1 MNAANCF
8 TFIATSHAPVSY
20 LAYACRSS
28 EREQP
33 RIDVPELLRI
43 VESPEGDAD
52 AVCPSILAWRAGL
65 LLLSCLQIDFFVCK
79 FLTLTCDF
87 GNGSANST
95 VFALFSERAAA
106 PIYTSPSPP
115 EIGAVPGAIEYRR
128 YLLEC
133 RYCVGGQAPFVEI
146 EQASQRGMAVAV
158 ASHLWRQ
165 FGDHFEAPEGDAAG
179 TMIFVLPGVN
189 GSFLQLDRKSHRII
203 WCHRDNCRAQP
214 KPEAGRRETDV
225 HVPVRCSRG
234 CMLRQ

>member
-1 MNAANCF
+1 MARQIVQF
-8 TFIATSHAPVSY
+8 
-20 LAYACRSS
+20 LRSFPK
-28 EREQP
+28 ERRP
-33 RIDVPELLRI
+33 
-43 VESPEGDAD
+43 
-52 AVCPSILAWRAGL
+52 
-65 LLLSCLQIDFFVCK
+65 
-79 FLTLTCDF
+79 
-87 GNGSANST
+87 
-95 VFALFSERAAA
+95 